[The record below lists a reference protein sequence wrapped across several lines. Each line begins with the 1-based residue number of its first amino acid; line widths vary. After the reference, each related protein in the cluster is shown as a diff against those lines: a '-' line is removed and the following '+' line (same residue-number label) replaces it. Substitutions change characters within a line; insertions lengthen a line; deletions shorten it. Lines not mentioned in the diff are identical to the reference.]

1 MIGQRS
7 VGLGATPNAKLH
19 RLLRNGHSFSGRER
33 NCCYLNTGSTQF
45 ADVSAVSGLDFPD
58 DGRGVAVTDWD
69 GDGRLDYWV
78 VNRSGPQLR
87 FMHNRKPNGNHFLA
101 LRLQGTT
108 CNRDAIGARVEVL
121 LAGKDAPDRKL
132 VKTLRAGESFLSQ
145 STKWLHFGLGKD
157 QQIDKVTIRW
167 PGGAVEEFAGI
178 VADRRF
184 HIVQGQGRAEP
195 VPESESRQV
204 RLQPTPQ
211 TPSPASDAFRVF
223 LAARLPLP
231 RLAITTA
238 TGARKTLYSREGSP
252 NNEPVLLNI
261 WASWC
266 QPCIKELQEFSAREE
281 DFREA
286 GLKVMLLSVN
296 PSEQDRAL
304 SAESAAIVKRLD
316 VPFEVGVASHETIE
330 KLQIVNNAIFTR
342 YLPLPVPCSLLVDG
356 NGELAAL
363 YRGPVAVERVL
374 QDVQLLEA
382 SARRRLTVSLP
393 FSGRRLA
400 KINDAK
406 PLTVVEELLAQNNL
420 EEASAYARQVHRWW
434 PRDREFFLI
443 LARLG
448 SQALSRGDVTDA
460 EEWFRESL
468 RLDDSYKI
476 SRTGLAISLKQ
487 QGRLEEAMR
496 EFKAVLRRYPD
507 NLTALNNLAWM
518 LATHTGL
525 GEDAGSEAV
534 GYAQRAAE
542 ATDFSNPEVLDTLS
556 AAYASAGQY
565 SKAVEVAS
573 QAIELFHKTGS
584 SSKAEEVQQRRKLY
598 LSNQPY
604 RE

>member
-1 MIGQRS
+1 MVS
-7 VGLGATPNAKLH
+7 GATPNAKL
-19 RLLRNGHSFSGRER
+19 RKLMRNGHSFSGRER

-69 GDGRLDYWV
+69 GDGRLDFWV

-87 FMHNRKPNGNHFLA
+87 FMHNRNLNGNHFLA

-108 CNRDAIGARVEVL
+108 CNRDAIGVRVEVL

-132 VKTLRAGESFLSQ
+132 VKTMRAGESFLSQ

-157 QQIDKVTIRW
+157 QQILKVTVRW
-167 PGGAVEEFAGI
+167 PGSAVEEIAGI
-178 VADRRF
+178 ASDRRF
-184 HIVQGQGRAEP
+184 RIVQGQGRAEL
-195 VPESESRQV
+195 VQESKSRQV
-204 RLQPTPQ
+204 RLKPASPTP
-211 TPSPASDAFRVF
+211 SLASDAFRVF
-223 LAARLPLP
+223 LASRLPLP

-238 TGARKTLYSREGSP
+238 TGDRKTLYSREDSQK
-252 NNEPVLLNI
+252 NEPVLLNI

-266 QPCIKELQEFSAREE
+266 QPCIKELKEFSAREE
-281 DFREA
+281 DFRQA
-286 GLKVMLLSVN
+286 GLKVMLMSVN
-296 PSEQDRAL
+296 PSEQDRTL
-304 SAESAAIVKRLD
+304 SAESAAIVKRLG

-382 SARRRLTVSLP
+382 SSQRRLTASLP
-393 FSGRRLA
+393 FSGRRLV
-400 KINDAK
+400 KINNAK
-406 PLTVVEELLAQNNL
+406 PLTVVEELLAQNRL
-420 EEASAYARQVHRWW
+420 EEASAYARRVHRWW

-448 SQALSRGDVTDA
+448 NQALSHGDATDA

-468 RLDDSYKI
+468 RLDNSYKM
-476 SRTGLAISLKQ
+476 SRAGLAMSLGL
-487 QGRLEEAMR
+487 QGRLEEAVR
-496 EFKAVLRRYPD
+496 EFKTTLRRYPD
-507 NLTALNNLAWM
+507 NLTTLNNLAWM
-518 LATHTGL
+518 LATRTGL

-534 GYAQRAAE
+534 EYAHRAAE
-542 ATDFSNPEVLDTLS
+542 VTDFSNPEVLDTLA
-556 AAYASAGQY
+556 AAYASDGQY
-565 SKAVEVAS
+565 SKAAEVAS
-573 QAIELFHKTGS
+573 QAIELFSKRDA
-584 SSKAEEVQQRRKLY
+584 SSKVEEVQQRRKLY

-604 RE
+604 RQ